1 MDSQDSRDKV
11 VKYLITGLMAN
22 GAQHKQF
29 YLEQAFR
36 ALCEDEYVDKAKE
49 EFGWEDGGNANKID
63 LRFLGRKSR

>member
-11 VKYLITGLMAN
+11 VKYLITGLMAD
-22 GAQHKQF
+22 GVHHKQF

-49 EFGWEDGGNANKID
+49 EFGWEDGIPATANK
-63 LRFLGRKSR
+63 

>member
-11 VKYLITGLMAN
+11 VKYLITGLMAD
-22 GAQHKQF
+22 GAHHKQF

-49 EFGWEDGGNANKID
+49 EFEWEDGENANQID
-63 LRFLGRKSR
+63 LQYLGRKLP